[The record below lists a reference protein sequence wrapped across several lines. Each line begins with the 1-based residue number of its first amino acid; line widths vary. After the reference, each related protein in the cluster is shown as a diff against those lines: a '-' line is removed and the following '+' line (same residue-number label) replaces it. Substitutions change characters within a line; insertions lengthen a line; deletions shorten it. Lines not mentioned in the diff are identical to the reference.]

1 MNNTILIIGAGA
13 AGLAA
18 AAALAKSGKKVTVLE
33 ARERTGG
40 RINTIYQTS
49 FFDKAELGAEFI
61 HGDLPVTLNLLKEAD
76 IEPQTIALQMWRYRD
91 GKFQQEEEQAEGWD
105 EVMEKL
111 AALNQDMSIA
121 DFMQQNFGDEKYAAV
136 TKSVLQFVAGYDTA
150 DPAKASAFALRKEW
164 QNEDEDAQHRVPGG
178 YCTVVNYLA
187 NQCKKHG
194 GLIELNAVVKDI
206 YWENNQ
212 VRALTTD
219 GVEYKAAQAIIALPL
234 GLLQAAGDNAGAVS
248 FHPPIPK
255 QAEALAQIGFGAII
269 KVLLQFD
276 APFWEDTRYG
286 GVRGAAFLFTEEKI
300 PTWWTQDTGNTVLT
314 GWLGGGGA
322 VELKEASGEAI
333 WQLAM
338 QSLANVFKVDI
349 NELKDRLITWR
360 VANWT
365 ADPFTRGSYA
375 YDTVDSARARE
386 ILNEPV
392 ENTLF
397 FAGEYLYDGPAM
409 GTVEA
414 ALDSGLKAA
423 GRSLTP
429 TPLQRRGTI

>member
-1 MNNTILIIGAGA
+1 
-13 AGLAA
+13 
-18 AAALAKSGKKVTVLE
+18 
-33 ARERTGG
+33 
-40 RINTIYQTS
+40 
-49 FFDKAELGAEFI
+49 
-61 HGDLPVTLNLLKEAD
+61 
-76 IEPQTIALQMWRYRD
+76 MWRYCD

-105 EVMEKL
+105 EVMQKL
-111 AALNQDMSIA
+111 AGLKKDMPIA

-178 YCTVVNYLA
+178 YCTLVNYLA
-187 NQCKKHG
+187 HECKKHG
-194 GLIELNAVVKDI
+194 GTIELNAVVKDI

-212 VRALTTD
+212 VRALTVND
-219 GVEYKAAQAIIALPL
+219 VEYKAAQAIIALPL
-234 GLLQAAGDNAGAVS
+234 GVLQTSGNVT

-255 QAEALAQIGFGAII
+255 QKAALAQIGFGAII
-269 KVLLQFD
+269 KVLLQFGT
-276 APFWEDTRYG
+276 PFWEDARYG
-286 GVRGAAFLFTEEKI
+286 GIKAPAFLFTEEKI

-322 VELKEASGEAI
+322 VQLKNASDETI
-333 WQLAM
+333 WLLAM
-338 QSLANVFKVDI
+338 QSLANVFKRDI
-349 NELKDRLITWR
+349 DELKGRLITWR

-375 YDTVDSARARE
+375 YDTIDSAQARQV
-386 ILNEPV
+386 LNEPI

-414 ALDSGLKAA
+414 ALDSGLRAA
-423 GRSLTP
+423 DRSLTS